1 VTELPVGTSGADAL
15 TVARACAKAAA
26 NVIRGTLRDVQAT
39 SKGQG
44 TRNVVT
50 AADLAAEAAVRSI
63 LAREFPDHGLLAEET
78 ASDAWVD
85 GWMWVC
91 DPIDGTKNYSRGIPH
106 FAFSLAL
113 CRDGEPVLGLTT
125 QPLLDWEIAAVA
137 GRGCTLNG
145 QAVRVS
151 KVAELGRAIASID
164 LGVEEGRGELQ
175 LALAT
180 RLWPKVEAIRVGG
193 SAALGFAY
201 VATGA
206 WDLYVHTTLSPWD
219 VAAGMVLVREAG
231 GIVSDASGGPIS
243 LRSTGAVAGTPGVHA
258 AFREFAGAW
267 PWRWPD

>member
-113 CRDGEPVLGLTT
+113 CRDGEP
-125 QPLLDWEIAAVA
+125 
-137 GRGCTLNG
+137 
-145 QAVRVS
+145 VRVS